1 MKLVITNDSRYAVL
15 SDRNN
20 VLGIF
25 TTKESAENFLRSYT
39 NSKKYSFDQA
49 RVGGQEALKLFRQR
63 QKIK

>member
-1 MKLVITNDSRYAVL
+1 MKPITNDIGMQYFRQ
-15 SDRNN
+15 NN
-20 VLGIF
+20 VLIYF

-49 RVGGQEALKLFRQR
+49 KVGGQEALKLFRQR